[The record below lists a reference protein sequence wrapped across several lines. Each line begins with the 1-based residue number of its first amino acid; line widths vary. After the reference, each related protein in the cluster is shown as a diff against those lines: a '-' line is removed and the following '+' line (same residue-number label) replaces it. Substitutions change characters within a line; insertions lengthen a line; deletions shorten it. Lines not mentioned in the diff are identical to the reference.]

1 MCNWINNST
10 ANAKNNHSLVII
22 IMIIKWVDITNGHSI
37 HDWLSFNIHIDVFN
51 VFILYTLLF
60 QNIIW
65 LTKLFTRWISHRHN
79 VYSQGNSND
88 KRKVMKIVISVSR
101 LSFYL
106 FWFTLGWFSLVCS
119 DVWLLKPKLNHH
131 TKLYQM
137 IIKNKNIQY
146 NGTMIIG
153 LWIKYP
159 KTTTIKHRKL
169 NFIMINY
176 CNY

>member
-1 MCNWINNST
+1 MINKIKCIIQIFDGRNTFLSLMNGNHMCNWINNST
-10 ANAKNNHSLVII
+10 ANAKNNYSLVII

-51 VFILYTLLF
+51 VLILYTLLF

-65 LTKLFTRWISHRHN
+65 LTKLFTRWISHWHN

-88 KRKVMKIVISVSR
+88 KKGHENCHFSFTFII
-101 LSFYL
+101 LS

-131 TKLYQM
+131 TKLY
-137 IIKNKNIQY
+137 
-146 NGTMIIG
+146 
-153 LWIKYP
+153 
-159 KTTTIKHRKL
+159 
-169 NFIMINY
+169 
-176 CNY
+176 